1 MTATRQEPP
10 LESVPG
16 VKRAEYQLSQKST
29 VSKTYSGKVRRF
41 GKFVDR
47 AQMIKNASSN
57 SNFFTNFD
65 SNPNIASA
73 INQNLSDELEAW
85 N

>member
-1 MTATRQEPP
+1 MTDARQRPP
-10 LESVPG
+10 LDQIPA

-47 AQMIKNASSN
+47 AQMIKNSSN

-65 SNPNIASA
+65 SNPNISRA